1 MTLLRYTL
9 LASFL
14 ISVFSAHA
22 QKEPPRPKG
31 TVRFYYYAAA
41 TAEKDGKPVL
51 YLTQVKFVDFNKG
64 FDPQKRP
71 GLGEEMG
78 RQYLNALDTIYF
90 QARPFVF
97 SSYDMQSKKTTVEK
111 GFNTVMDDFKAK
123 GYEII
128 LVKEFNYD

>member
-9 LASFL
+9 LALFL
-14 ISVFSAHA
+14 ISIFSAQA
-22 QKEPPRPKG
+22 QKEPPRPEG

-51 YLTQVKFVDFNKG
+51 YLTLVKFGDFNKG
-64 FDPQKRP
+64 FNPQKRP
-71 GLGEEMG
+71 GLREEMG
-78 RQYLNALDTIYF
+78 RQYLNAIDTIYS
-90 QARPFVF
+90 QARPFTF
-97 SSYDMQSKKTTVEK
+97 SSYDMQSKKTKVEK

-123 GYEII
+123 GYEIV